1 MPKCERCGEELL
13 VKCLRCGKELI
24 DFNHDCDGHWHPGT
38 ICSDCA
44 HLQRKLARD
53 WSVGKGQLIVAAIIP
68 MLGTILGLLAYSA
81 FGLVGVAVV
90 VAIGVFALRTSA
102 RLFP

>member
-38 ICSDCA
+38 VCGDCA
-44 HLQRKLARD
+44 HRHRKQERD
-53 WSVGKGQLIVAAIIP
+53 WSVGKGQLIVGALIL
-68 MLGTILGLLAYSA
+68 MLGTILGLLSYSA
-81 FGLVGVAVV
+81 FGRIGVAFVI
-90 VAIGVFALRTSA
+90 ALGVFALRTSA
-102 RLFP
+102 KLFP